1 MKFFGAIFG
10 IFTAIFA
17 VLANFGWVFS
27 VAYGFIT
34 ISSMATYSFAAVAWA
49 IIASIAV
56 GVGATILFGI
66 LTVVFAA
73 VAAAFIK

>member
-17 VLANFGWVFS
+17 VLANFWWVFS

-34 ISSMATYSFAAVAWA
+34 ISSMAAYSFSAVAWA

-56 GVGATILFGI
+56 GVGAAILFGI

-73 VAAAFIK
+73 VAAAFIE